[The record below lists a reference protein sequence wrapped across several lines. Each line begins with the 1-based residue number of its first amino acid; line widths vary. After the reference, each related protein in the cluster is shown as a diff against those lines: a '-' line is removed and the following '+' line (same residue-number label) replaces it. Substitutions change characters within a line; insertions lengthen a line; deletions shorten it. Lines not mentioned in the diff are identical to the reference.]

1 MVIMIKYG
9 LYNEIEKRKMSFAD
23 EGDTVVLIQ
32 NGIFWTLKGA
42 YKKYVKDGAKVVAL
56 KEDYLARGYEEKSS
70 PVPLISYDE
79 LIELFEKDHRT
90 VG

>member
-32 NGIFWTLKGA
+32 NGIFWTLKDA
-42 YKKYVKDGAKVVAL
+42 YKKYIKDGVKVVAL
-56 KEDYLARGYEEKSS
+56 KEDYLARGYEEKDS

-79 LIELFEKDHRT
+79 LIEIFEKDHRT
-90 VG
+90 AG